1 MEVEE
6 FLTVPEEGVVYGVTD
21 NNQIIT
27 DAEIFK
33 EENSN
38 NVEDSTEVAIISAS
52 AASKALE
59 TVQTFLIQQENANE
73 YLRYADILEK
83 YIGEKKANSIRQS
96 SVDQY
101 LNKL

>member
-6 FLTVPEEGVVYGVTD
+6 FLTVPEEDVVYGVTD

-59 TVQTFLIQQENANE
+59 TVQT
-73 YLRYADILEK
+73 Y
-83 YIGEKKANSIRQS
+83 KKMQMSI
-96 SVDQY
+96 
-101 LNKL
+101 